1 MQKMEYETFITRC
14 KEAARDYYGSPEKQ
28 ARWQLGGFITFPG
41 FCKDE
46 TGEGYPSLGF
56 LEEEDM
62 LLNKLGFEKTREG
75 KMAMF
80 WREVFREEKK
90 ERKVVRAHVR
100 HAHRCG
106 YTRDGLRNMSV
117 VNVEDTFH
125 MFAIL
130 YQTKRIGEIL
140 HRTKSLELARQAWEE
155 AKVYLLRQYGVE
167 LEEV

>member
-1 MQKMEYETFITRC
+1 MKAMSYGQFRTKC
-14 KEAARDYYGSPEKQ
+14 KEASRSYFKSSEQQEEFA
-28 ARWQLGGFITFPG
+28 LGKYILAPT
-41 FCKDE
+41 FCKRED
-46 TGEGYPSLGF
+46 GKGYPSFDIFHLKDKG
-56 LEEEDM
+56 LREHGYE
-62 LLNKLGFEKTREG
+62 NTREG
-75 KMAMF
+75 RMATF
-80 WREVFREEKK
+80 WKEVFKEEKR
-90 ERKVVRAHVR
+90 ERKTVRAHVR
-100 HAHRCG
+100 HVHECKSC
-106 YTRDGLRNMSV
+106 RDGLRNMSV